1 MEVDKDEKENS
12 EEEAQDTLLE
22 CATLRFLLSKNK
34 DDEASKTELFKVFK
48 KNRMVAFY
56 TKVWTENGWET
67 DAAEL
72 ASWKTENDK
81 RLKEIA
87 DERKNAEENLGDTE
101 VRDADIKKADLI
113 TLIGTK
119 EDAVKEWT
127 EMKGLTKGKKIDA
140 YLQVLRIML
149 AYDDD
154 EGFKTQC
161 ITTDDLVDKG
171 GDWDRRNRLSIYKA
185 MHEIRIRNFK
195 AAAQALLK
203 AIQTFTAY
211 EICDYKTFIFYT
223 VCTCVPTMDRKTL
236 KEKVIDSP
244 EVLQVIDEIPYLK
257 AFLNTLYNCDYKGW
271 FQSLPGVMAQ
281 SRNDRY
287 LTIHANYFLRELRF
301 CAYNQFL
308 RSYRTVTLVSMAQAF
323 GVRSEFLDKEL
334 SDFIASGRLCAKI
347 DAVNGIIETSQP
359 DRKNADYQTMLKR
372 GDNLLNRLQ
381 KLSKVITL

>member
-1 MEVDKDEKENS
+1 MEVDKKEEKDA
-12 EEEAQDTLLE
+12 EEPQDVLLE
-22 CATLRFLLSKNK
+22 CANLRFLLSKNK
-34 DDEASKTELFKVFK
+34 DDKASKTELLKIFKE
-48 KNRMVAFY
+48 NRMVGFY
-56 TKVWTENGWET
+56 TKVWTEHGWEL
-67 DAAEL
+67 DIAEL
-72 ASWKTENDK
+72 ASWKADNDK
-81 RLKEIA
+81 KFKEIA
-87 DERKNAEENLGDTE
+87 DERKNAVENLGDTE
-101 VRDADIKKADLI
+101 VRDADVKKAELI

-119 EDAVKEWT
+119 DDAVKEWT
-127 EMKGLTKGKKIDA
+127 GVVGLTKGKKIDA

-161 ITTDDLVDKG
+161 ITTDDLVEKG

-185 MHEIRIRNFK
+185 MHEIRVRNFEK
-195 AAAQALLK
+195 SAQAFLK

-223 VCTCVPTMDRKTL
+223 VCTCVPTLERKIL

-244 EVLQVIDEIPYLK
+244 EVLQVIEEIPYLK
-257 AFLNTLYNCDYKGW
+257 SFLNNLYECKYKEW
-271 FQSLPGVMAQ
+271 FQSLPGIMSQV
-281 SRNDRY
+281 RNDRY
-287 LTIHANYFLRELRF
+287 MTIHANYFLRELRF

-308 RSYRTVTLVSMAQAF
+308 RSYRTVTLVSMADAF
-323 GVRSEFLDKEL
+323 GVRPQFLDREL
-334 SDFIASGRLCAKI
+334 SDFIAAGRLCAKI

-372 GDNLLNRLQ
+372 GDALLNRLQ